1 MTQQEHHYVLGRD
14 EEETGRLKAQNEL
27 WQPVT
32 DRFLDRLEI
41 PSGARVAELGCGP
54 GFMLESLRR
63 RAGEGGRVEAYDGA
77 GHWLS
82 LIDSRSA
89 ELGWENVSTAE
100 ADLRVLELE
109 EGAYDLI
116 FSRWVFSFLPDPEAI
131 IARLSK
137 ALKPGGVIAIED
149 YNHHGVS
156 SYPHSDGFVAV
167 IEATRQMYFGQGGDP
182 FVAGRLP
189 IAMSAAGLEL
199 CDLEPTVL
207 AGGPESGVFQWA
219 HRFFTS
225 ESQLDNMQEL
235 GGLSDEDRA
244 LFLKEWPVVCATPGA
259 MFYSPILMDVAAK
272 RPLA

>member
-1 MTQQEHHYVLGRD
+1 
-14 EEETGRLKAQNEL
+14 
-27 WQPVT
+27 
-32 DRFLDRLEI
+32 
-41 PSGARVAELGCGP
+41 
-54 GFMLESLRR
+54 MLESLRR

-189 IAMSAAGLEL
+189 IAMSAAGLEF

>member
-1 MTQQEHHYVLGRD
+1 MTEQEHHYVLGRD
-14 EEETGRLKAQNEL
+14 DEETGRLAAQNAL
-27 WQPVT
+27 WGPIT
-32 DRFLDRLEI
+32 EGFLDRLNI
-41 PSGARVAELGCGP
+41 PKGARIAELGCGP
-54 GFMLESLRR
+54 GLMLESLRR
-63 RAGEGGRVEAYDGA
+63 RAGVNGQIEAYDGA
-77 GHWLS
+77 AHWLS
-82 LIDSRSA
+82 SIDSRAA
-89 ELGWENVSTAE
+89 EKDWENVSTFE
-100 ADLRVLELE
+100 ADLCDFELE

-137 ALKPGGVIAIED
+137 ALKPGGILAIED

-156 SYPHSDGFVAV
+156 SFPHSDGFVAV

-199 CDLEPTVL
+199 CDLNPTVL

-235 GGLSDEDRA
+235 GGLSDADRA
-244 LFLKEWPVVCATPGA
+244 LFKEEWPVVCATPGA
-259 MFYSPILMDVAAK
+259 MFYSPIFMDVAAK

>member
-27 WQPVT
+27 WGPIT
-32 DRFLDRLEI
+32 DRFLDRLEL
-41 PSGARVAELGCGP
+41 PSGGRVAELGCGP
-54 GFMLESLRR
+54 GLMLESLRR
-63 RAGEGGRVEAYDGA
+63 RVGETGRIEAYDGA

-89 ELGWENVSTAE
+89 ELGWENVSTFE
-100 ADLRVLELE
+100 ADLRELELE

-225 ESQLDNMQEL
+225 PSQLDNIQER
-235 GGLSDEDRA
+235 GGLSDDDRA
-244 LFLKEWPVVCATPGA
+244 LFQKEWPVVCATPGA

>member
-27 WQPVT
+27 WGPIT
-32 DRFLDRLEI
+32 DRFLDRLEL
-41 PSGARVAELGCGP
+41 PSGGRVAELGCGP
-54 GFMLESLRR
+54 GLMLQSLRR
-63 RAGEGGRVEAYDGA
+63 RVGEAGQIEAYDGA

-82 LIDSRSA
+82 LIDSRAA
-89 ELGWENVSTAE
+89 ELGWENVSTFE
-100 ADLRVLELE
+100 ADLRELVLE

-225 ESQLDNMQEL
+225 PSQLDNMQER
-235 GGLSDEDRA
+235 GGLSDDDRA
-244 LFLKEWPVVCATPGA
+244 LFQKEWPVVCATPGA